1 MVDQEYAMEHAIIT
15 VLVASYRETK
25 CPQTLVNLFTKA
37 KHPERVRIGVIQ
49 QNKPEDID
57 CQTGMCNILA
67 DALKGDG
74 EACKYRDQVRMV
86 RMDASEAKGPV

>member
-1 MVDQEYAMEHAIIT
+1 MEHGIIT

-49 QNKPEDID
+49 QNKAEDID
-57 CQTGMCNILA
+57 CQTGMCNLLA
-67 DALKGDG
+67 DPANGADTT
-74 EACKYRDQVRMV
+74 CKYRDQVRMV